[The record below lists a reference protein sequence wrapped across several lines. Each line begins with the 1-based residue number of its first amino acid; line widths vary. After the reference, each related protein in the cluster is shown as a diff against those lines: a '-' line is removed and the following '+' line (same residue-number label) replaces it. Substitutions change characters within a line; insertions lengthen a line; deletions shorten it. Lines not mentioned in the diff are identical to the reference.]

1 MALVDR
7 YAGVIFDYGGV
18 LAFHQT
24 STDVKRLADLAEM
37 PLDVFEPLYWSD
49 RGGYDKGLITAED
62 YWGDMARGVNRS
74 FSPAQILRL
83 IEADTISWTHFDSAM
98 YGFVDELAA
107 KGKRLAVLSN
117 MPRELGESIKTTTE
131 GFKPFHHV
139 TLSYE
144 VRSIKPEPEIY
155 EHCLSG
161 IGTAAG
167 ETLFIDD
174 RVENIKGAEQLGI
187 CTMQFTTRE
196 EVLRR
201 LQGNGNL

>member
-1 MALVDR
+1 
-7 YAGVIFDYGGV
+7 
-18 LAFHQT
+18 
-24 STDVKRLADLAEM
+24 
-37 PLDVFEPLYWSD
+37 
-49 RGGYDKGLITAED
+49 
-62 YWGDMARGVNRS
+62 
-74 FSPAQILRL
+74 
-83 IEADTISWTHFDSAM
+83 
-98 YGFVDELAA
+98 
-107 KGKRLAVLSN
+107 

-161 IGTAAG
+161 IGTAAA

-174 RVENIKGAEQLGI
+174 RVENIKGAEQLRI

-196 EVLRR
+196 EVLMR
-201 LQGNGNL
+201 LQGNGKP